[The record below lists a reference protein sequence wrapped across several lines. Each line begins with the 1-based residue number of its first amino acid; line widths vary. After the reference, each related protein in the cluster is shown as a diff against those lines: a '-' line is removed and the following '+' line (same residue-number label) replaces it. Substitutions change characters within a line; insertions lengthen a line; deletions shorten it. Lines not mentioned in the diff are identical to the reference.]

1 MASVPLC
8 CNICPKHPD
17 FSDISHLLT
26 HVGSK
31 GHLSHYFKAQ
41 VRSRQ
46 EPLVRQRLED
56 YDRWYA
62 QHQIERLLSQ
72 RMMLKET
79 KDIQTKPTKP
89 KMARKTTR
97 ASTVAGNVAKK
108 PRRSR
113 ISSQRPPYGADVDET
128 IDPLLSHVQFSSG
141 DPPLSSL
148 DLLLGNHSASEIAS
162 KHRAHVP
169 RMRQQTESPEV
180 ISPTAASQV
189 SFGSMR
195 KDLGLDMED
204 DCEFEPSPPYAPTK
218 MTYPDPSTH
227 SSLAIRH
234 SSSQPT
240 SALEHESED
249 ANGKHDLDTKM
260 SILCDEVSAQSPV
273 LKGVQWPGMDI
284 FDSASPEAQRKRNQ
298 KKNISVIAQMELNS
312 TSVEPL
318 ERIYWPEGRLKME
331 RVITGN
337 VESSPPKEESPKQK
351 RRRHLPDKPILG
363 DLSTNL
369 PAISKKIKPRKPY
382 TRRSPSQRPS
392 HQRNTASRHAGSR
405 DLPKRGTALL
415 DPRASADPRTL
426 HSKVDVLDVDSER
439 RPDPSDFHP
448 RRNHK
453 FAIHDDDDAED
464 EHKHTTNSSRRNDK
478 ITQYPFMP
486 AMHDKPTVASPHA
499 LSSHGLGLPF
509 TLSHPYSSAIS
520 YPSYGRSSSTPREPS
535 VRLSRPAGSTSSAST
550 INKENCRPNFDLDG
564 QPDGESPPAL
574 LKRKPQQYLSVNE
587 AHPPHFF
594 DFLPTQVEFGGL
606 ANSNIFGS
614 SFNPLNPS
622 AQFQHNQFLHG
633 SSIGIATETT
643 HHGKTDG
650 RRTMSSNLRTAIN

>member
-79 KDIQTKPTKP
+79 KDIQTKPKT
-89 KMARKTTR
+89 ARKTAN
-97 ASTVAGNVAKK
+97 ASKLAGKVAKK
-108 PRRSR
+108 PRKSR

-128 IDPLLSHVQFSSG
+128 IDPLLSHAHFSSR

-148 DLLLGNHSASEIAS
+148 ELFLSNHSSSEIAS

-169 RMRQQTESPEV
+169 RMRQQTKSPGV

-195 KDLGLDMED
+195 KDFGLDMED
-204 DCEFEPSPPYAPTK
+204 DCEYEASSSYAPTK

-227 SSLAIRH
+227 SSLAQRH
-234 SSSQPT
+234 TSSQPT

-249 ANGKHDLDTKM
+249 ANGTHDMHTKM
-260 SILCDEVSAQSPV
+260 PIPCDEGSAQSPV

-331 RVITGN
+331 RIITGN
-337 VESSPPKEESPKQK
+337 VESSPPKEESPKSK
-351 RRRHLPDKPILG
+351 RRRHLTEKPILG

-369 PAISKKIKPRKPY
+369 PASTKKIKPRKPY

-392 HQRNTASRHAGSR
+392 HQRNTALRHADSR
-405 DLPKRGTALL
+405 NPPKRGTT
-415 DPRASADPRTL
+415 PADPRTL
-426 HSKVDVLDVDSER
+426 HSKVDVLDVESEW
-439 RPDPSDFHP
+439 RPDPSDFRP
-448 RRNHK
+448 RRNHN

-464 EHKHTTNSSRRNDK
+464 EHKHTANPSRRNDK
-478 ITQYPFMP
+478 TTQHPFMS
-486 AMHDKPTVASPHA
+486 AMHDKPPVASPHA
-499 LSSHGLGLPF
+499 LSSHGLSLPF

-520 YPSYGRSSSTPREPS
+520 YPSYGRSSSTPREPN
-535 VRLSRPAGSTSSAST
+535 VRLSRPAGSISSAST
-550 INKENCRPNFDLDG
+550 INKEHCRPNLDLDG

-574 LKRKPQQYLSVNE
+574 MGPQRYLSVNE
-587 AHPPHFF
+587 AHPSHFF

-606 ANSNIFGS
+606 ASSNFFGS

-622 AQFQHNQFLHG
+622 AQFQHNQLLHG

-643 HHGKTDG
+643 PHGKTDG
-650 RRTMSSNLRTAIN
+650 RRKLSSNLRTAIN

>member
-62 QHQIERLLSQ
+62 QHQIEKLLSQ

-79 KDIQTKPTKP
+79 KDIQTKPKTT
-89 KMARKTTR
+89 RKTTS
-97 ASTVAGNVAKK
+97 ASTITGNVAKK

-113 ISSQRPPYGADVDET
+113 ISSQRPPYGAGVDET
-128 IDPLLSHVQFSSG
+128 IDPLLSHAQFSSR
-141 DPPLSSL
+141 DQPLSSL
-148 DLLLGNHSASEIAS
+148 ELFLSNHAASEIAS

-169 RMRQQTESPEV
+169 RMRQQTESPGA
-180 ISPTAASQV
+180 ISPTAASHH
-189 SFGSMR
+189 SSGSMR
-195 KDLGLDMED
+195 KDFDLELEGDSGYEA
-204 DCEFEPSPPYAPTK
+204 PTSYAPTK

-227 SSLAIRH
+227 SSLAQRH

-240 SALEHESED
+240 SALEHESDD
-249 ANGKHDLDTKM
+249 ANGTHDLDTEV
-260 SILCDEVSAQSPV
+260 SIPCDEGSAQSPV

-298 KKNISVIAQMELNS
+298 KKNISVIAQMEHNS

-331 RVITGN
+331 RIITGN
-337 VESSPPKEESPKQK
+337 VESSPPKEESPKPK

-363 DLSTNL
+363 DLSTNA
-369 PAISKKIKPRKPY
+369 PAITKKIKPRKPY

-392 HQRNTASRHAGSR
+392 QQRNTASRHADSR
-405 DLPKRGTALL
+405 DLSKRETTLHN
-415 DPRASADPRTL
+415 PRASADTRTL
-426 HSKVDVLDVDSER
+426 RSKVDVLDVESEW
-439 RPDPSDFHP
+439 RPNPRDYHP
-448 RRNHK
+448 RRNHN
-453 FAIHDDDDAED
+453 FAIHDDNDAED
-464 EHKHTTNSSRRNDK
+464 EHKDTTNSSRRNEK
-478 ITQYPFMP
+478 TTQYPFMP
-486 AMHDKPTVASPHA
+486 MHDKPTVASPHA

-520 YPSYGRSSSTPREPS
+520 YPSYGRSSSTPREPN
-535 VRLSRPAGSTSSAST
+535 VRLGRPAGSISSAST
-550 INKENCRPNFDLDG
+550 INQENCCTSFDLDG
-564 QPDGESPPAL
+564 QPDVESPPAL
-574 LKRKPQQYLSVNE
+574 MGRKPQRYFPINE
-587 AHPPHFF
+587 SHPPHFF
-594 DFLPTQVEFGGL
+594 DFLPTQVEFGGF
-606 ANSNIFGS
+606 ASSNFFGS
-614 SFNPLNPS
+614 SFNPLNPN
-622 AQFQHNQFLHG
+622 AQFQHNQLLHG

-643 HHGKTDG
+643 PHGKADG
-650 RRTMSSNLRTAIN
+650 RRTLSSTLRTAIN

>member
-1 MASVPLC
+1 MTSVPLC

-79 KDIQTKPTKP
+79 KDIQTKPKT
-89 KMARKTTR
+89 ARKTAR

-113 ISSQRPPYGADVDET
+113 ISSQRPPYGANVDET
-128 IDPLLSHVQFSSG
+128 IDPLLSHVSPRH
-141 DPPLSSL
+141 PPLSSL
-148 DLLLGNHSASEIAS
+148 ELFLSNHSASEIAS

-169 RMRQQTESPEV
+169 RMRQQTESPEG
-180 ISPTAASQV
+180 ISSAAASQI

-195 KDLGLDMED
+195 KDFGLDMED
-204 DCEFEPSPPYAPTK
+204 DCGYEASPSYSPTK

-227 SSLAIRH
+227 SSLAQRH

-240 SALEHESED
+240 SALEQECEN
-249 ANGKHDLDTKM
+249 ANGKHDLDIRM
-260 SILCDEVSAQSPV
+260 SIPGDEGLAQSPV

-284 FDSASPEAQRKRNQ
+284 FDSANPEAQRKRNQ
-298 KKNISVIAQMELNS
+298 KKNTSVIAQMELNS

-331 RVITGN
+331 RIITGN
-337 VESSPPKEESPKQK
+337 VESSPPKEESPKPK
-351 RRRHLPDKPILG
+351 RRRHLSDKPILG

-369 PAISKKIKPRKPY
+369 PAITKKIKPRKPY

-392 HQRNTASRHAGSR
+392 YQRNTASRHADSR
-405 DLPKRGTALL
+405 DPPKRGTAPL
-415 DPRASADPRTL
+415 DPRASTNPRTL
-426 HSKVDVLDVDSER
+426 HSKVDFLDVESER
-439 RPDPSDFHP
+439 RPDPTDYHP
-448 RRNHK
+448 RRNHN
-453 FAIHDDDDAED
+453 FAIHDDDDDD
-464 EHKHTTNSSRRNDK
+464 EHKHTTNSSRRNEK
-478 ITQYPFMP
+478 PTQYLFMP
-486 AMHDKPTVASPHA
+486 EMHDKPTVASPHA

-520 YPSYGRSSSTPREPS
+520 YPSYGRSSSTPREPN
-535 VRLSRPAGSTSSAST
+535 VRLSRPVASISTASS

-574 LKRKPQQYLSVNE
+574 MGRKPQRYFSVNE

-622 AQFQHNQFLHG
+622 AQFQHNQLLHG
-633 SSIGIATETT
+633 PSIGMATETT

>member
-79 KDIQTKPTKP
+79 KDTQTKPRT
-89 KMARKTTR
+89 ARKTTS
-97 ASTVAGNVAKK
+97 ALTCTGNVAKK

-113 ISSQRPPYGADVDET
+113 TSSQRPPYGDGVDET
-128 IDPLLSHVQFSSG
+128 IDPMLSHAQFSSR

-148 DLLLGNHSASEIAS
+148 ELFLSNQAASEIAS

-169 RMRQQTESPEV
+169 RMRQETESPGV
-180 ISPTAASQV
+180 ISPIAASQH
-189 SFGSMR
+189 SFGSIR
-195 KDLGLDMED
+195 KDFGLELEGDSGYEA
-204 DCEFEPSPPYAPTK
+204 SHSYAPAK

-227 SSLAIRH
+227 SSLAQRH
-234 SSSQPT
+234 SSSQLT
-240 SALEHESED
+240 SALEHESD
-249 ANGKHDLDTKM
+249 DGNGTNDLDTEM
-260 SILCDEVSAQSPV
+260 SIPCDEGSAQSPV

-298 KKNISVIAQMELNS
+298 KKNISVIAQMEHNS

-318 ERIYWPEGRLKME
+318 ERIYWPEGRLKLE
-331 RVITGN
+331 RIITGN
-337 VESSPPKEESPKQK
+337 VESSPPKEESPKPK

-363 DLSTNL
+363 DLSTNA
-369 PAISKKIKPRKPY
+369 PAIIKKTKPRKPY

-392 HQRNTASRHAGSR
+392 HQRNKASRHSDPSNHSKR
-405 DLPKRGTALL
+405 EVTLP
-415 DPRASADPRTL
+415 DPHASADTRTL
-426 HSKVDVLDVDSER
+426 CSKVDVLDVESEW
-439 RPDPSDFHP
+439 RPDSSDYDP
-448 RRNHK
+448 RRNHN
-453 FAIHDDDDAED
+453 FAIHDDNDAEN
-464 EHKHTTNSSRRNDK
+464 EHKHTTNPSRRNDK
-478 ITQYPFMP
+478 AAHYPFMP

-499 LSSHGLGLPF
+499 LSSQSLGLPF
-509 TLSHPYSSAIS
+509 TLSHPYSSVIS
-520 YPSYGRSSSTPREPS
+520 YPSYGRSASIPREPNG
-535 VRLSRPAGSTSSAST
+535 RLGRPAGSNSSLST
-550 INKENCRPNFDLDG
+550 INQENYRPSFDLDG

-574 LKRKPQQYLSVNE
+574 LGRKPHRYFSVNE
-587 AHPPHFF
+587 SHPPHFF

-606 ANSNIFGS
+606 ASSNFFGS
-614 SFNPLNPS
+614 SLNPLNPS
-622 AQFQHNQFLHG
+622 AQFQHNQLLHG

-643 HHGKTDG
+643 PHGKTDG
-650 RRTMSSNLRTAIN
+650 RRTQSSNLRTAIN

>member
-62 QHQIERLLSQ
+62 EHQIERLLSQ

-79 KDIQTKPTKP
+79 KDIQTKPKT
-89 KMARKTTR
+89 ARKTTS
-97 ASTVAGNVAKK
+97 ASTITGNVAKK

-113 ISSQRPPYGADVDET
+113 ISSQRPPYGASVDET
-128 IDPLLSHVQFSSG
+128 IDPMLSHAQFSSR

-148 DLLLGNHSASEIAS
+148 ELFLSNHAASEIAS

-169 RMRQQTESPEV
+169 RMRQQTESPGA
-180 ISPTAASQV
+180 ISPTAASQH

-195 KDLGLDMED
+195 KDFGLDMEG
-204 DCEFEPSPPYAPTK
+204 DCGYEASSSYAPTK

-227 SSLAIRH
+227 SSLAQRH

-240 SALEHESED
+240 SALEHESDD
-249 ANGKHDLDTKM
+249 ANGTHDLDTEM
-260 SILCDEVSAQSPV
+260 SIPCDEGSAQSPV

-331 RVITGN
+331 RIITGN
-337 VESSPPKEESPKQK
+337 VESSPPKEESPKPK

-363 DLSTNL
+363 DLSTNV
-369 PAISKKIKPRKPY
+369 PVITKKIKPRKPY

-392 HQRNTASRHAGSR
+392 HQRNTASRHADSR
-405 DLPKRGTALL
+405 ELFKREATLL

-426 HSKVDVLDVDSER
+426 RSKVDVLDVESEW
-439 RPDPSDFHP
+439 RPDPIDYHP
-448 RRNHK
+448 RRNHN
-453 FAIHDDDDAED
+453 FAIYDDNDAED
-464 EHKHTTNSSRRNDK
+464 EHKHTPNPSRRNDK
-478 ITQYPFMP
+478 TTQYPFMP
-486 AMHDKPTVASPHA
+486 AMHDKPVASPHA

-509 TLSHPYSSAIS
+509 TLSNPYSSAIS
-520 YPSYGRSSSTPREPS
+520 YPSYGRSSSTPREPN
-535 VRLSRPAGSTSSAST
+535 VRL
-550 INKENCRPNFDLDG
+550 NFDLDG
-564 QPDGESPPAL
+564 QPDGDSPPAL
-574 LKRKPQQYLSVNE
+574 MGRKPQRYFSVNE

-606 ANSNIFGS
+606 ASSNFFGS
-614 SFNPLNPS
+614 SLNPLNPN
-622 AQFQHNQFLHG
+622 AQFQHNQLLHG
-633 SSIGIATETT
+633 SSIGIATETAP
-643 HHGKTDG
+643 HGKADG
-650 RRTMSSNLRTAIN
+650 RRSLSSNLRTAIN

>member
-62 QHQIERLLSQ
+62 QHQIEKLLSQ

-79 KDIQTKPTKP
+79 KDIQTKPKT
-89 KMARKTTR
+89 ARKTSS
-97 ASTVAGNVAKK
+97 ASTITGNVAKK

-113 ISSQRPPYGADVDET
+113 ISSQRPPYDAGVDET
-128 IDPLLSHVQFSSG
+128 IDPLLSHAQFSSR

-148 DLLLGNHSASEIAS
+148 ELFLSNHAASEIAS

-169 RMRQQTESPEV
+169 RMRQQTESPGA
-180 ISPTAASQV
+180 ISPTAASQH
-189 SFGSMR
+189 SFGSMG
-195 KDLGLDMED
+195 KDFGLELEGDSGYEAS
-204 DCEFEPSPPYAPTK
+204 PSYAPTK

-227 SSLAIRH
+227 SSLAQRH

-240 SALEHESED
+240 STIEHESDD
-249 ANGKHDLDTKM
+249 ANGTHDLDTEV
-260 SILCDEVSAQSPV
+260 SIPCDEGSAQSPV

-284 FDSASPEAQRKRNQ
+284 FDSASPGAQRKRNQ

-331 RVITGN
+331 RIITGN
-337 VESSPPKEESPKQK
+337 VESSPPKEESPKPK

-363 DLSTNL
+363 NLSTNA
-369 PAISKKIKPRKPY
+369 PAVTKKIKPRKPY
-382 TRRSPSQRPS
+382 TRRSPSQRPTQ
-392 HQRNTASRHAGSR
+392 QRNTASRHADLR
-405 DLPKRGTALL
+405 DLSKRETTLH
-415 DPRASADPRTL
+415 DPRALADTRAL
-426 HSKVDVLDVDSER
+426 RSKVDVLDVVSEW
-439 RPDPSDFHP
+439 RPDPSDYHP
-448 RRNHK
+448 RRNPN
-453 FAIHDDDDAED
+453 FAIHDDNDTED
-464 EHKHTTNSSRRNDK
+464 EHKHTTNPSRRNEK
-478 ITQYPFMP
+478 TTQYPYMP
-486 AMHDKPTVASPHA
+486 MHDKPTVASPHA

-520 YPSYGRSSSTPREPS
+520 YPSYGRSSSTPREPN
-535 VRLSRPAGSTSSAST
+535 VRLGRPAGSISSAST
-550 INKENCRPNFDLDG
+550 INQENCRPSFDLDG

-574 LKRKPQQYLSVNE
+574 MGRKPQRYFPVNE
-587 AHPPHFF
+587 SHPPHFF
-594 DFLPTQVEFGGL
+594 DFLPTQVEFGGF
-606 ANSNIFGS
+606 ASSNFFGS
-614 SFNPLNPS
+614 SFNPLNPN
-622 AQFQHNQFLHG
+622 AQFQHNQLLHG
-633 SSIGIATETT
+633 SGIGIATETT
-643 HHGKTDG
+643 PHGKSDG
-650 RRTMSSNLRTAIN
+650 RRTLSSTLRTAIN